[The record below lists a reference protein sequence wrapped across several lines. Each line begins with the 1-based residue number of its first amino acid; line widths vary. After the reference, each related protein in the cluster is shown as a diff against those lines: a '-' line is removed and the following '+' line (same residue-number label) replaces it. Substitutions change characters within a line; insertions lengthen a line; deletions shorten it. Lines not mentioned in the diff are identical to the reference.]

1 MIRIVLMT
9 IPNAARVLL
18 ATCALAG
25 VFGVVPIVQRQ
36 IIGAAA
42 CPTLGPVPA
51 CYLVLLGYG
60 LIVVS
65 VFLAARYRL
74 GIFAAGWLPLFI
86 LASAGSGL
94 ELLGQVAC
102 PRSSTGIPACF
113 LSLGLLSLIV
123 VFYVVE
129 KRLAPGRESW

>member
-1 MIRIVLMT
+1 ML
-9 IPNAARVLL
+9 AA
-18 ATCALAG
+18 CALAG

-36 IIGAAA
+36 ITGAAA

-60 LIVVS
+60 LIVIS

-74 GIFAAGWLPLFI
+74 ITFAAGWLPLFI
-86 LASAGSGL
+86 LASTGSGL

-102 PRSSTGIPACF
+102 PRSSTGVPTCF
-113 LSLGLLSLIV
+113 FSLGLLGLIV
-123 VFYVVE
+123 VLYVLE
-129 KRLAPGRESW
+129 KRLSKGTFTSPEG